1 MRFLQII
8 MTILIMAFAV
18 WISAIMFGPWAIVKY
33 AENQFGDRISLHNV
47 VVTPQLDAKINRID
61 FKDEKLRFS
70 SIRGIE
76 IRWSLMSGPKL
87 IVEASGVNHDD
98 QFSLS
103 NISAVVTK
111 SNSDTNFP
119 LEIHA
124 NAEKLMLLGSSDISE
139 IETKFLSDID
149 LLEFRNFKAMSGN
162 INLRTPFAL
171 VAESGELDVDEVR
184 VVAGNPKIVDQIFFT
199 LHDVASKKIPGTAK
213 RILGTITLD
222 SEDIGFSITAHK
234 SQTNDAVFSADQAAF
249 VGTYDVHARKM
260 GSEATLAIENGKF
273 MNFKFLHSNIKT
285 SRKGDDIDV
294 LAEGIIEPNS
304 LELKKR
310 YIGNLPATRYQI
322 SLNAHSSSVLS
333 KAEFKLQS
341 KPSIDIKV
349 TGFSKVGVSNLI
361 DGCIFSE
368 CDLGRIG
375 LEYSIETDG
384 TQMFGVSDCADLSCP
399 AELSNHK
406 LITSDTNKFF
416 ASIQRSG
423 VISPLILGAA
433 YAQMLGGEVNGNGHN
448 SRF

>member
-1 MRFLQII
+1 
-8 MTILIMAFAV
+8 MTIVIIAFAV

-61 FKDEKLRFS
+61 FKDDKLRFL

-76 IRWSLMSGPKL
+76 IRWSLLSDPKL
-87 IVEASGVNHDD
+87 IVEASGANHDD

-103 NISAVVTK
+103 NFSAVVTK

-139 IETKFLSDID
+139 IETKFLSDRD
-149 LLEFRNFKAMSGN
+149 LSEFRHFKAMSGN

-171 VAESGELDVDEVR
+171 VAESGVLEVDETR
-184 VVAGNPKIVDQIFFT
+184 VVAGNYKIVDKFFFT
-199 LHDVASKKIPGTAK
+199 LHDVASKNIAGTAD
-213 RILGTITLD
+213 RILGAITLD
-222 SEDIGFSITAHK
+222 SEDIDFSITAYK
-234 SQTNDAVFSADQAAF
+234 PQTNDSVFSADQAAI
-249 VGTYDVHARKM
+249 VGTYDAHARKM
-260 GSEATLAIENGKF
+260 AGEATLAIENGKF
-273 MNFKFLHSNIKT
+273 MNFRFLHSIIKT
-285 SRKGDDIDV
+285 SREGDDIDV

-304 LELKKR
+304 LELEER

-322 SLNAHSSSVLS
+322 SLDANSSSVLS
-333 KAEFKLQS
+333 NAEFQLQS

-349 TGFSKVGVSNLI
+349 TGFSNVGVSNLI
-361 DGCIFSE
+361 DECIFSE

-375 LEYSIETDG
+375 LEYLIETDG
-384 TQMFGVSDCADLSCP
+384 TQMSGVSDCADLSCP

-448 SRF
+448 LRF